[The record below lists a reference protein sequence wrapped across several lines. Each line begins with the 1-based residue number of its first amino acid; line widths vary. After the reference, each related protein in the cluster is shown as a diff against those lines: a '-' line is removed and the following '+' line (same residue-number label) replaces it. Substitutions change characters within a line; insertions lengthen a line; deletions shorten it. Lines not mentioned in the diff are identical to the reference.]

1 MDRVAGGGFGV
12 SQTISRR
19 SLLACAGAASA
30 QLLFSGRVHAAGI
43 LANKGREIAASEA
56 AGILAGE
63 ESASLAGVPG
73 AIDLSLTAMT
83 ANTLRIGIAPVTAAA
98 PEQELGVVD
107 SAWSAPLEHL
117 IAARSHTVSWGN
129 YSVRIESSP
138 LTVTVLENEKTRQ
151 QIRFEDFSTN
161 IHFPLDGPVFGLG
174 EGTNSFDRRGT
185 REGLE
190 NGQVAPD
197 YRTFGARVQIPWVI
211 SPAGWGVFVGQP
223 QGSFEFTQSEAVF
236 RGVEATSTRNVFLLL
251 GEGPADVLKEYAR
264 LTGFPHMPPR
274 WALGYL
280 QSHRTLASHDEVLS
294 VLKTF
299 REKKLPCDAVIYLG
313 TGFCPSGWNT
323 GHGSFI
329 FNEQVFPDPPAAIK
343 QIHDEH
349 FKVILHVVPPGDF
362 HGSVSDTGSA
372 AQSPGD
378 AATYWEKHAAL
389 ERIGIDGWWPDEG
402 DKFSV
407 YARFDRNRM
416 YFEGSRKVS
425 PDRRPFALHRNGYA
439 GLQRYG
445 WLWSGDT
452 SCTWRTLRAQ
462 IMVGIGAA
470 LSGITYWG
478 TDIGGFVPTPEFTP
492 ELYLRWFQWA
502 AFCPLF
508 RGHGRAW
515 HLRLPW
521 GWNTGDP
528 GPKEVD
534 GDWVATWPPAADLH
548 RPDVEEICRK
558 YLNLRYQLLPY
569 LYSSVAQG
577 HATGLP
583 LMRALS
589 IHWPQDEKAAA
600 TDDAYMWGDNFLVA
614 PVYEKSATERSVY
627 LPAGTWWDYW
637 TGTKLQGGQTI
648 SRPVDL
654 ETIPLYVKA
663 GAIIPMGPVKQFTAE
678 AAAEPITLRIYPGA
692 DGPGADGPGADGRF
706 AWYDDDGVSYQ
717 HEHGEF
723 IRVDCALKDTERTLT
738 LSVDQTGHMPLP
750 ATIRV
755 EIVGTNQAKL
765 LNLKRGGVTVNL

>member
-1 MDRVAGGGFGV
+1 MDRVAGGGFEV
-12 SQTISRR
+12 RQTISRR
-19 SLLACAGAASA
+19 SLLAGAGAASA
-30 QLLFSGRVHAAGI
+30 RLLFAGRVHAAGI
-43 LANKGREIAASEA
+43 LANRDGEIAASEA
-56 AGILAGE
+56 AGIPAGE
-63 ESASLAGVPG
+63 ESASLAGTPG
-73 AIDLSLTAMT
+73 AVDLSLTAMT

-98 PEQELGVVD
+98 PERELGVLD

-117 IAARSHTVSWGN
+117 IAVRSHTVSWGE

-138 LTVTVLENEKTRQ
+138 LTVAILENGKTRQ
-151 QIRFEDFSTN
+151 QIRFEDLSTN
-161 IHFPLDGPVFGLG
+161 IHFPLEGPVFGLG
-174 EGTNSFDRRGT
+174 EGINTLDRRGT

-190 NGQVAPD
+190 NGQVAPG

-211 SPAGWGVFVGQP
+211 SPAGWGIFVGQP
-223 QGSFEFTQSEAVF
+223 QGSFEFTQSEGIF

-251 GEGPADVLKEYAR
+251 GDGPADVLKEYAR

-280 QSHRTLASHDEVLS
+280 QSHRTLASHDEVMS

-299 REKKLPCDAVIYLG
+299 REKKLPCDGVIYLG

-329 FNEQVFPDPPAAIK
+329 FNEQIFPDPPAAIK

-349 FKVILHVVPPGDF
+349 FKVVLHVVPPGDF
-362 HGSVSDTGSA
+362 HGSVADTGSA

-378 AATYWEKHAAL
+378 AAAYWEKHAAL
-389 ERIGIDGWWPDEG
+389 QKIGVDGWWPDEG

-416 YFEGSRKVS
+416 YFEGSRKTA
-425 PDRRPFALHRNGYA
+425 PERRPFALHRNGYA
-439 GLQRYG
+439 GLQRHG

-462 IMVGIGAA
+462 IMVGIGAG
-470 LSGITYWG
+470 LSGLTYWG
-478 TDIGGFVPTPEFTP
+478 TDIGGFVPTPELTP
-492 ELYLRWFQWA
+492 ELFVRWFQWA

-534 GDWVATWPPAADLH
+534 GDWVAAWPPAADLH
-548 RPDVEEICRK
+548 RPEVEEICRK

-569 LYSSVAQG
+569 LYSCVAQG

-583 LMRALS
+583 MIRALS
-589 IHWPQDEKAAA
+589 INWPQDEKAVAC
-600 TDDAYMWGDNFLVA
+600 DDAYMWGDNFLVA
-614 PVYEKSATERSVY
+614 PVYEKNAATRSIY
-627 LPAGTWWDYW
+627 LPAGVWFDYW
-637 TGTKLQGGQTI
+637 TGTKFQGGQTI

-654 ETIPLYVKA
+654 ETMPLYVRA
-663 GAIIPMGPVKQFTAE
+663 GAIVPMGSVKQFTAE
-678 AAAEPITLRIYPGA
+678 PDSEPVTLGIYPGA
-692 DGPGADGPGADGRF
+692 DGRF
-706 AWYDDDGVSYQ
+706 TWYDDDGASYE
-717 HEHGEF
+717 HERGEF
-723 IRVDCALKDTERTLT
+723 MRIDCAWKDSERTLT
-738 LSVDQTGHMPLP
+738 LTPDRAGHRSLP
-750 ATIRV
+750 ATISVQVRD
-755 EIVGTNQAKL
+755 TNESKL
-765 LNLKRGGVTVNL
+765 VNLAKIGTTVKF